1 MVSAPRLVIPHRES
15 PPLIVQVAELGRRVL
30 FIPLAHRPRCSD
42 CVRVKL
48 VHNAVKLP
56 RVSLVTNQRE
66 FMTVIWFAGKFRIPD
81 HGTT

>member
-1 MVSAPRLVIPHRES
+1 
-15 PPLIVQVAELGRRVL
+15 
-30 FIPLAHRPRCSD
+30 
-42 CVRVKL
+42 L

-66 FMTVIWFAGKFRIPD
+66 FMTVIWFGGKFRIPD